1 MHALIAT
8 YPREEGPERAGAL
21 SGEKAT
27 VIRQPQIASDFFAH
41 FDLDGDG
48 LISYEE
54 YLLVMSFL
62 AILPEVRASCKG
74 PVLVSHL
81 WPSCPCCCKGPRGVF
96 CQAACLVAQCSNW
109 KNKGCPFACE
119 QDVATVFAVLD
130 ENANSMISKEEF
142 AAVTGALRR
151 RLRRVSHLQRTGL
164 DTSSGR
170 CLPSP
175 TLQLR

>member
-8 YPREEGPERAGAL
+8 YPRDEGPERAGAL
-21 SGEKAT
+21 SGEKAA

-81 WPSCPCCCKGPRGVF
+81 WPSYPGVCPCCCKGPRGVF
-96 CQAACLVAQCSNW
+96 CQAACLLAQCSSTENS
-109 KNKGCPFACE
+109 K
-119 QDVATVFAVLD
+119 DVL
-130 ENANSMISKEEF
+130 
-142 AAVTGALRR
+142 
-151 RLRRVSHLQRTGL
+151 
-164 DTSSGR
+164 
-170 CLPSP
+170 
-175 TLQLR
+175 